1 MDYAT
6 KFRIV
11 RNARGLKQTEL
22 ADMTGIP
29 NTYISLIETGKMI
42 PSGDWE
48 TKLKAALDWPADDG
62 ATLLAEALGA

>member
-22 ADMTGIP
+22 ADMTGVP
-29 NTYISLIETGKMI
+29 NTIISLIENGKVI
-42 PSGDWE
+42 PAQDWE
-48 TKLKAALDWPADDG
+48 MKLKAALNWPEDDG
-62 ATLLAEALGA
+62 ATLLQEALA